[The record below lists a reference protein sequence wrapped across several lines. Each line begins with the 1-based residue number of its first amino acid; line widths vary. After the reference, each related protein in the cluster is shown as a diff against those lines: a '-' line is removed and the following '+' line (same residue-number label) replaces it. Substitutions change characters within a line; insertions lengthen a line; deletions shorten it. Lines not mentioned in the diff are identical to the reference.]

1 MAILGFVLVL
11 IHLGFLAFALY
22 GLLWLAIVV
31 VWILSIVKASQGSVF
46 KLPVISGFASKQSG
60 YGI

>member
-1 MAILGFVLVL
+1 
-11 IHLGFLAFALY
+11 
-22 GLLWLAIVV
+22 VV